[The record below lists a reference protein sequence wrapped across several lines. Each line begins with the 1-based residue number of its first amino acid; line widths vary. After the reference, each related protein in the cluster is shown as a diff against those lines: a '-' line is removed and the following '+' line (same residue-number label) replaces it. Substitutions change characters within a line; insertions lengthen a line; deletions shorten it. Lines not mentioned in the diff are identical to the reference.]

1 MFTNELKPGKLAF
14 YGLDFISSSAA
25 LERLSD
31 SEMSDSAPP
40 HAFTVTGSVCSYFVS
55 GPRYKL
61 SNTSYTDFVG
71 VLAGVL
77 YFDTDY

>member
-14 YGLDFISSSAA
+14 DGLCFTSSSAA
-25 LERLSD
+25 AERLSD

-40 HAFTVTGSVCSYFVS
+40 HAFTGTGSGSSYFAS
-55 GPRYKL
+55 GRYSFPK
-61 SNTSYTDFVG
+61 TSYTDAVG

-77 YFDTDY
+77 YFDTDYY